1 MGIPRRG
8 MAELNGPGPEPGR
21 ASTVNHMTGTTAATA
36 GSWRELLG
44 RDYGRAT
51 TVLAGGVAIYAI
63 NEFIT
68 MSLLPSAV
76 ADIGGERLY
85 AWVTTVYLVS
95 SVIAATTVGSVLT
108 RFGPR
113 WSYLGA
119 LSGFGAGSVLCT
131 LAPTMELL
139 LVGRMVQGLAGGL
152 LAGLGY
158 AVISAALP
166 DRLWTRASA
175 VVSAM
180 WGIGTLIG
188 PMTGGVFA
196 QFGLWRGGF
205 GTLAVLAVV
214 MCLLVPIALPARV
227 PASADGSPGLRI
239 PVRSLLLLGLAA
251 LAVSVAALPRNVA
264 VTACLLAAGV
274 ALVMVFIVV
283 DRRADAAVLPR
294 SAFGPGPLKWIYA
307 TLGLLMGATMVDMYA
322 PLFGQRLGAL
332 APLVAGFLGATL
344 SVGWTAGEIASASVT
359 NVRATVR
366 LVAVA
371 PLVMAIGLTIAA
383 ASQRDAA
390 STGYVVVWGLALVIT
405 GAGIGIAWPH
415 LSAWAMGAVVG
426 DPTQQAVAA
435 AAINTVQ
442 LICGAFGA
450 GFAGVV
456 VNLRDSPDATA
467 SRWMFALFA
476 GFAVVGVIASCRA
489 GRGRNAAAG
498 N

>member
-1 MGIPRRG
+1 M
-8 MAELNGPGPEPGR
+8 
-21 ASTVNHMTGTTAATA
+21 HMTGTTASAA

-44 RDYGRAT
+44 RDYGGAT

-95 SVIAATTVGSVLT
+95 SVVSATTVGPVLT

-119 LSGFGAGSVLCT
+119 LLSFSVGSALCT

-139 LVGRMVQGLAGGL
+139 LVGRVVQGLAGGL

-188 PMTGGVFA
+188 PTTGGLFA

-205 GTLAVLAVV
+205 GILAVLAVAMSV
-214 MCLLVPIALPARV
+214 LVPIALPARV
-227 PASADGSPGLRI
+227 PADESSSGRKI
-239 PVRSLLLLGLAA
+239 PVWSLLLLGLAA
-251 LAVSVAALPRNVA
+251 LAVSAAAIPRNA
-264 VTACLLAAGV
+264 GVTAGLLLFGV
-274 ALVMVFIVV
+274 VLVVAFIAV
-283 DRRADAAVLPR
+283 DRRAAAAVLPR

-307 TLGLLMGATMVDMYA
+307 TLGLLMAATMVDMYV

-332 APLVAGFLGATL
+332 APVVAGFLGAAL
-344 SVGWTAGEIASASVT
+344 SVGWTVGEIASASIT

-366 LVAVA
+366 LVAAA
-371 PLVMAIGLTIAA
+371 PLVMATGLTIAA
-383 ASQRDAA
+383 ASQKDGA
-390 STGYVVVWGLALVIT
+390 STGYVIIWAVALAIT

-415 LSAWAMGAVVG
+415 LSAWAMGSVVD
-426 DPTQQAVAA
+426 DPAEQAVAA

-450 GFAGVV
+450 GLAGVV
-456 VNLRDSPDATA
+456 VNLRDSVDATA
-467 SRWMFALFA
+467 GRWMFGVFA
-476 GFAVVGVIASCRA
+476 AFAAVGVVASYRS
-489 GRGRNAAAG
+489 GRGQVPVNR
-498 N
+498 

>member
-1 MGIPRRG
+1 V
-8 MAELNGPGPEPGR
+8 
-21 ASTVNHMTGTTAATA
+21 SGTTASAG

-44 RDYGRAT
+44 RDYGGAT

-85 AWVTTVYLVS
+85 SWVTTVYLVC
-95 SVIAATTVGSVLT
+95 SVVAATTVGPVLI
-108 RFGPR
+108 RLGPR
-113 WSYLGA
+113 WSYLIA
-119 LSGFGAGSVLCT
+119 LLGFSVGSVVCT
-131 LAPTMELL
+131 LAPTMGLL

-180 WGIGTLIG
+180 WGVGTLIG
-188 PMTGGVFA
+188 PTIGGVFA

-205 GTLAVLAVV
+205 GSLAVLAIA
-214 MCLLVPIALPARV
+214 MSLLVPIALPARS
-227 PASADGSPGLRI
+227 PAAGDGSAGLRI

-251 LAVSVAALPRNVA
+251 LAVSVAALPRNA
-264 VTACLLAAGV
+264 VITACLLVTGV
-274 ALVMVFIVV
+274 VLVMAFIVV

-294 SAFGPGPLKWIYA
+294 IAFGPGPLKWIYA

-332 APLVAGFLGATL
+332 APVVAGFLGAAL
-344 SVGWTAGEIASASVT
+344 SVGWTVGEIASASVT
-359 NVRATVR
+359 NSRATVR

-371 PLVMAIGLTIAA
+371 PLVMATGLAIAG
-383 ASQRDAA
+383 ASQKDVA
-390 STGYVVVWGLALVIT
+390 STGYVLAWVLALVLA
-405 GAGIGIAWPH
+405 GAGIGMAWPH
-415 LSAWAMGAVVG
+415 LSAWAMGAVVD
-426 DPTQQAVAA
+426 DPAQQAVAA

-450 GFAGVV
+450 GLAGVV
-456 VNLRDSPDATA
+456 VNLRGAADATA
-467 SRWMFALFA
+467 GRWMFAAFA
-476 GFAVVGVIASCRA
+476 AFAAVGVVASYRA
-489 GRGRNAAAG
+489 GRGQVRG
-498 N
+498 LGP

>member
-1 MGIPRRG
+1 
-8 MAELNGPGPEPGR
+8 
-21 ASTVNHMTGTTAATA
+21 MTGTTASAA

-44 RDYGRAT
+44 REYGGAT

-95 SVIAATTVGSVLT
+95 SVVSATTVGPVLT

-119 LSGFGAGSVLCT
+119 LLSFSAGSALCT

-139 LVGRMVQGLAGGL
+139 LVGRVVQGLAGGL

-188 PMTGGVFA
+188 PTIGGLFA

-205 GTLAVLAVV
+205 GILAVLAVAMSV
-214 MCLLVPIALPARV
+214 LVPIALPARV
-227 PASADGSPGLRI
+227 PADESSTGRRI
-239 PVRSLLLLGLAA
+239 PVWSLLLLGVAA
-251 LAVSVAALPRNVA
+251 LAVSAAAIPRNAA
-264 VTACLLAAGV
+264 VTAGLLMVGV
-274 ALVMVFIVV
+274 VLVVAFIAV
-283 DRRADAAVLPR
+283 DRRVSAAVLPR

-307 TLGLLMGATMVDMYA
+307 TLGLLMAATMVDMYV

-332 APLVAGFLGATL
+332 APVIAGFLGAAL
-344 SVGWTAGEIASASVT
+344 SVGWTVGEIASASIT

-371 PLVMAIGLTIAA
+371 PLVMATGLTIAA
-383 ASQRDAA
+383 VSQNDGASM
-390 STGYVVVWGLALVIT
+390 GYVAIWAVALVIT

-415 LSAWAMGAVVG
+415 LSAWAMGSVVD
-426 DPTQQAVAA
+426 DPAEQAVAA

-442 LICGAFGA
+442 LMCGAFGA
-450 GFAGVV
+450 GLAGVV
-456 VNLRDSPDATA
+456 VNLRDSVDATA
-467 SRWMFALFA
+467 GRWMF
-476 GFAVVGVIASCRA
+476 GVFAVFAAVGVVASHRS
-489 GRGRNAAAG
+489 GRGQVPVST
-498 N
+498 